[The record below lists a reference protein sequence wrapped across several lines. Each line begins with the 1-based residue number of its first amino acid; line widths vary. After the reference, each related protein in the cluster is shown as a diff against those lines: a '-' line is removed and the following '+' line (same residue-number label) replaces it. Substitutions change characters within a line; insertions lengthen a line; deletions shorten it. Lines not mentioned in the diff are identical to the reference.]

1 MKPITQEWVRKAEA
15 DFITAERELAA
26 TTNPNYD
33 AVCFHSQQCVE
44 KYLKGRLHEAEL
56 PFGKTHDLS
65 WLLDLV
71 LSVEPDWEN
80 LRAELDLLSSFAVD
94 YRYPG
99 EFADIAEAERAIGTC
114 RKTRLLVR
122 QSLGF
127 A

>member
-1 MKPITQEWVRKAEA
+1 MKPTTQEWVQKAEA
-15 DFITAERELAA
+15 DFVTAERELAA
-26 TTNPNYD
+26 TIDPNYD

-56 PFGKTHDLS
+56 HFKKTHDLS

-71 LSVEPDWEN
+71 LSVEPTWEN

-99 EFADIAEAERAIGTC
+99 EFADIAEAQRAIVTC
-114 RKTRLLVR
+114 
-122 QSLGF
+122 
-127 A
+127 